1 MARYLSL
8 LIAVIPL
15 IALGDEEGMV
25 VYLPFDEGMGDIAKD
40 ISGNGHDGKIVN
52 AEWTE
57 GKLDKALNFNGQD
70 AYVEIKYSDD
80 FNIQDGITL
89 AAWIKPG
96 ATSLQNWHGI
106 INARKSTYGPYLL
119 QTAVGFGEVGF
130 YFSGAWR
137 WLRTATT
144 LKEGEWYHITATYDS
159 SSGDIKIY
167 TNGQLDIGGGT
178 RKGTGKIDPNTAEGV
193 VIGHNYGLAGRF
205 FEGIIDEVVIYS
217 RAISDEEVKELFD
230 GSLKERLSPVQARG
244 KLPTFWGRIKNK

>member
-89 AAWIKPG
+89 AA
-96 ATSLQNWHGI
+96 
-106 INARKSTYGPYLL
+106 
-119 QTAVGFGEVGF
+119 
-130 YFSGAWR
+130 
-137 WLRTATT
+137 
-144 LKEGEWYHITATYDS
+144 
-159 SSGDIKIY
+159 
-167 TNGQLDIGGGT
+167 
-178 RKGTGKIDPNTAEGV
+178 
-193 VIGHNYGLAGRF
+193 
-205 FEGIIDEVVIYS
+205 
-217 RAISDEEVKELFD
+217 
-230 GSLKERLSPVQARG
+230 
-244 KLPTFWGRIKNK
+244 